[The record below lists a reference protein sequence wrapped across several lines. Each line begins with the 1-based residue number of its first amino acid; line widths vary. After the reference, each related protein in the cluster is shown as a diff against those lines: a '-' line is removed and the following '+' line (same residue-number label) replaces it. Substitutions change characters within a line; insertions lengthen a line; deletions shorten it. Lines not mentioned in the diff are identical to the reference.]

1 MLLYAN
7 RTTSPGLQFR
17 LHGQLAVPD
26 LQVDVCFVLFV
37 FFLFTFLYF
46 VFFFCLFVHLFVCL
60 FVCSLVCFFVCVSC
74 RCSQSVSYPPSSA
87 GGRLWAA
94 HGSGLLL
101 QHLWWQTRPDG
112 NLYLQSSAPIFHLLC
127 HIHHHVESWGDDDNN
142 DHHHI
147 CLMVSHIRHYHHPCF
162 ISQKEYPK
170 LQFQIFDFT
179 MILTI
184 IIIIIILITI
194 LLIIFE

>member
-60 FVCSLVCFFVCVSC
+60 FVCLFVRLFVWFFLSC

-87 GGRLWAA
+87 GGRLRAA

-101 QHLWWQTRPDG
+101 QHL
-112 NLYLQSSAPIFHLLC
+112 
-127 HIHHHVESWGDDDNN
+127 
-142 DHHHI
+142 
-147 CLMVSHIRHYHHPCF
+147 
-162 ISQKEYPK
+162 
-170 LQFQIFDFT
+170 
-179 MILTI
+179 
-184 IIIIIILITI
+184 
-194 LLIIFE
+194 